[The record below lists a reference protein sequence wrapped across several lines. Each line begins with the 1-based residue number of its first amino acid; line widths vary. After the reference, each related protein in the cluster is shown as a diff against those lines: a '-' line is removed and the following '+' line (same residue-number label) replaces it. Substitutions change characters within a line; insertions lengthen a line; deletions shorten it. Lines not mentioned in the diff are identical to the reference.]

1 MNDFLKKISAN
12 LRVTDGRC
20 PKGHNLMTSRKKF
33 DGQDAIALQ
42 VAVGGHS
49 GMIYLNPFYGRF
61 EYESEFPLSE
71 KDIANLTCPECG
83 VSLHIDSL
91 CKFCNVQM
99 FAVHL
104 QDGGQ
109 VEACP
114 VIGCHSHSLKIVDLD
129 AQLARMYV
137 DETKFQ
143 M

>member
-1 MNDFLKKISAN
+1 MNDIIKKISSN
-12 LRVTDGRC
+12 LRVADGRC
-20 PKGHNLMTSRKKF
+20 PKGHSVMTQKRKF
-33 DGQDAIALQ
+33 DGQAAIALQ
-42 VAVGGHS
+42 VAVGGRS
-49 GMIYLNPFYGRF
+49 GTIYLNSFYGRF
-61 EYESEFPLSE
+61 EYDSEIPLSD
-71 KDIANLTCPECG
+71 KDIVNLTCPECG
-83 VSLHIDSL
+83 VSLHIETI

-104 QDGGQ
+104 PDGGQ

-114 VIGCHSHSLKIVDLD
+114 VVGCRNHSLKIVDLD